1 MNCAESPSIS
11 VLHLEHML
19 MLVPVIFVAHI
30 VVKNFTYI
38 QTYCLKVIAYRHL
51 LTSKASSGLEREDTY
66 TQIPTSY
73 ECLDGYLCMYMSKK
87 YLAH

>member
-1 MNCAESPSIS
+1 MNCADSPSIS
-11 VLHLEHML
+11 VLLLDHML

-38 QTYCLKVIAYRHL
+38 QTYCLKVIACGHL

-66 TQIPTSY
+66 TQKFLLHMNAWMDIFV
-73 ECLDGYLCMYMSKK
+73 CI
-87 YLAH
+87 

>member
-1 MNCAESPSIS
+1 MVINSADSPSIS
-11 VLHLEHML
+11 VLFLEHI
-19 MLVPVIFVAHI
+19 LVPVIFMAHI

-66 TQIPTSY
+66 TQKFLLHMNAWMDIFV
-73 ECLDGYLCMYMSKK
+73 CI
-87 YLAH
+87 

>member
-1 MNCAESPSIS
+1 MNSADSPSIS
-11 VLHLEHML
+11 LLLLEHI
-19 MLVPVIFVAHI
+19 LVPVIFMAHI

-66 TQIPTSY
+66 TQKFLLHMNAWMDIFV
-73 ECLDGYLCMYMSKK
+73 CI
-87 YLAH
+87 

>member
-1 MNCAESPSIS
+1 MNCADSLSIS
-11 VLHLEHML
+11 VLLLEHML

-38 QTYCLKVIAYRHL
+38 QTYCLKVIACRHL

-66 TQIPTSY
+66 T
-73 ECLDGYLCMYMSKK
+73 EKFLLHMN
-87 YLAH
+87 A

>member
-1 MNCAESPSIS
+1 MVMNSADSPSIS
-11 VLHLEHML
+11 VLFLEHI
-19 MLVPVIFVAHI
+19 LVPVIFMAHI

-66 TQIPTSY
+66 TQKFLLHMNAWMDIFV
-73 ECLDGYLCMYMSKK
+73 CI
-87 YLAH
+87 

>member
-1 MNCAESPSIS
+1 MNSADSPSIS
-11 VLHLEHML
+11 VLLLEHML

-38 QTYCLKVIAYRHL
+38 QTYCLKVIACGHL

-66 TQIPTSY
+66 TQKFLLHMNALMDIFV
-73 ECLDGYLCMYMSKK
+73 CI
-87 YLAH
+87 

>member
-1 MNCAESPSIS
+1 MVINSADSPSIS
-11 VLHLEHML
+11 VLLLEHI
-19 MLVPVIFVAHI
+19 LVPVIFMAHI

-66 TQIPTSY
+66 TQKFLLHMNAWMDIFV
-73 ECLDGYLCMYMSKK
+73 CI
-87 YLAH
+87 

>member
-1 MNCAESPSIS
+1 MVINSAESPSIS
-11 VLHLEHML
+11 VLFLEHI
-19 MLVPVIFVAHI
+19 LVPVIFMAHI

-66 TQIPTSY
+66 TQKFLLHMNAWMDIFV
-73 ECLDGYLCMYMSKK
+73 CI
-87 YLAH
+87 

>member
-1 MNCAESPSIS
+1 MVINSADSPSIS
-11 VLHLEHML
+11 VLFLEHI
-19 MLVPVIFVAHI
+19 LVLVIFMAHI

-66 TQIPTSY
+66 TQKFLLHMNALMDIFV
-73 ECLDGYLCMYMSKK
+73 CI
-87 YLAH
+87 

>member
-11 VLHLEHML
+11 VLLLEHI
-19 MLVPVIFVAHI
+19 LVPVIFMAHI

-66 TQIPTSY
+66 TQKFLLHMNAWMDIFV
-73 ECLDGYLCMYMSKK
+73 CI
-87 YLAH
+87 

>member
-1 MNCAESPSIS
+1 MVMNSADSPSIS
-11 VLHLEHML
+11 VLFLEHI
-19 MLVPVIFVAHI
+19 LVPVIFMAHI

-66 TQIPTSY
+66 TQKFLLHMNALMDIFV
-73 ECLDGYLCMYMSKK
+73 CI
-87 YLAH
+87 